1 MLTILTLVKIL
12 ESIMCGYEHLVGLII
27 YVFASVRLFL
37 WGFLAFLEVY
47 FEQSKPAECH
57 SRENTRK

>member
-1 MLTILTLVKIL
+1 MLTVLTLVKIL

-27 YVFASVRLFL
+27 YVFASICLFL

-47 FEQSKPAECH
+47 FEQ
-57 SRENTRK
+57 